1 MNSGLYKKIQDCLT
15 LKQKIQFF
23 IFILFG
29 FLKNLLELFSIS
41 LFLPIFLSITN
52 FRNENIFNNP
62 LLNKFFIFFTKM
74 NLELLVII
82 LGLSFLFTNIFKI
95 FIEKFLL
102 DLQRRFRVNLSGNLL
117 LLSIKENFNVQ
128 KKTSDVLNDVWNEIK
143 NFWELVISF
152 YEMIIN
158 TLFILIIFISLF
170 LIDKNLTVIFL
181 LISVFF
187 TFLIFL
193 FSKNF
198 LFNLGKKRI
207 ELNQISIGNVI
218 EFYKF
223 KDQIKVSQN
232 FDLFINTFK
241 YNFNKFRKT
250 FNFIKLSKV
259 IISNLIEIIISILL
273 VIYILYSINKGVDTI
288 EFTAKIGTIFLLLS
302 RFISKINLLNINYQ
316 NFTTKISSLNLIYD
330 QLKEI
335 KTQKLNLI
343 NPEIVKDKSS
353 KKLNTIELKNISL
366 SYDSLNVFKNLNIKI
381 DHKDPILISGNV
393 GSGKTSLIR
402 LILGLLTNFKGNVF
416 YNNDTNLNTKNII
429 NKYGRIGLVSQ
440 ENLILN
446 TSILQNIILSIDN
459 KLYDKNKLEKI
470 LEITESKIFI
480 NELPNKIDSLIGEGG
495 VDLSGGQKQ
504 KIAICRAL
512 YNGDQI
518 FIFDEA
524 TSNLDQNTAKMI
536 VKNICNFLN
545 DKITIFISH
554 QKDHFD
560 EKIKIISL

>member
-1 MNSGLYKKIQDCLT
+1 MNSSLYKKIQDCLT

-52 FRNENIFNNP
+52 FRNENIFSNP

-74 NLELLVII
+74 NLESLVIL

-102 DLQRRFRVNLSGNLL
+102 DLQRRFRVDLSGNLL

-128 KKTSDVLNDVWNEIK
+128 KKTSDVLNNVWNEIK
-143 NFWELVISF
+143 NFWELIISF

-207 ELNQISIGNVI
+207 EQNQISIGNVI

-366 SYDSLNVFKNLNIKI
+366 SYDNLNVFKNLNIKI

-402 LILGLLTNFKGNVF
+402 LVLGLLCNFKGDVF
-416 YNNDTNLNTKNII
+416 YNNDTNLNTKKII

-470 LEITESKIFI
+470 LEITESKTFI

-495 VDLSGGQKQ
+495 VNLSGGQKQ

>member
-1 MNSGLYKKIQDCLT
+1 MSNTKTEDT
-15 LKQKIQFF
+15 
-23 IFILFG
+23 IFYIYIIW

-95 FIEKFLL
+95 IIEKFLL

-143 NFWELVISF
+143 NVWELVISF

-218 EFYKF
+218 NFTNLRTKLKF
-223 KDQIKVSQN
+223 
-232 FDLFINTFK
+232 L
-241 YNFNKFRKT
+241 KT
-250 FNFIKLSKV
+250 
-259 IISNLIEIIISILL
+259 LI
-273 VIYILYSINKGVDTI
+273 Y
-288 EFTAKIGTIFLLLS
+288 
-302 RFISKINLLNINYQ
+302 LLNI
-316 NFTTKISSLNLIYD
+316 
-330 QLKEI
+330 
-335 KTQKLNLI
+335 
-343 NPEIVKDKSS
+343 
-353 KKLNTIELKNISL
+353 
-366 SYDSLNVFKNLNIKI
+366 
-381 DHKDPILISGNV
+381 
-393 GSGKTSLIR
+393 
-402 LILGLLTNFKGNVF
+402 
-416 YNNDTNLNTKNII
+416 
-429 NKYGRIGLVSQ
+429 
-440 ENLILN
+440 
-446 TSILQNIILSIDN
+446 
-459 KLYDKNKLEKI
+459 
-470 LEITESKIFI
+470 
-480 NELPNKIDSLIGEGG
+480 
-495 VDLSGGQKQ
+495 
-504 KIAICRAL
+504 
-512 YNGDQI
+512 
-518 FIFDEA
+518 
-524 TSNLDQNTAKMI
+524 
-536 VKNICNFLN
+536 
-545 DKITIFISH
+545 
-554 QKDHFD
+554 
-560 EKIKIISL
+560 